1 MICLIGNSGLSK
13 NNIDGQTMKVRLYLK
28 KMKDEGLNVCFID
41 LENFTKH
48 PLSVLIKIK
57 KNIAKC
63 DRIVLVTAQRGA
75 KVLIP
80 YINRINKKY
89 KKPFILPLIGIG
101 ILHYSVDKLNE
112 SERVSFF
119 VDKKYSLSRP
129 SKKVKKQLSKIT
141 HILPETELLTEIYK
155 GFYSLSNVSTLN
167 NFRDV
172 ISFNSNTKMHNDAL
186 RLVYLSRVIRI
197 KGIFDIM
204 EAVSELN
211 KRDVQL
217 VIYGATHFDKND
229 LQLFKKY
236 CQNGNINY
244 LGLIN
249 NEKVI
254 SILSNYDLFVFPTR
268 YLGEGTPGVISE
280 SLIAGTPILSSNFP
294 QAKYLMNDGFD
305 SLFFNLGDKE
315 DLKEKIKYLID
326 NPSILEKMRSN
337 CKKSSER
344 YLYSHERDKFLSIVC
359 GIDK

>member
-1 MICLIGNSGLSK
+1 MICLIGNSGLVK
-13 NNIDGQTMKVRLYLK
+13 NIVDGQTTKVRLYLK

-48 PLSVLIKIK
+48 PLSILIKIK
-57 KNIAKC
+57 KAIAKC
-63 DRIVLVTAQRGA
+63 DRIVLLTAQRGA
-75 KVLIP
+75 KILIP
-80 YINRINKKY
+80 YINRINKKH

-119 VDKKYSLSRP
+119 VDKNYSLCRP

-155 GFYSLSNVSTLN
+155 GFYNLSNVSTLN

-172 ISFNSNTKMHNDAL
+172 ASFNLNAKKHDDAL
-186 RLVYLSRVIRI
+186 RLIYLSRVIRI

-204 EAVSELN
+204 EAVSELKDYN
-211 KRDVQL
+211 IHLD
-217 VIYGATHFDKND
+217 IYGATHFDEID
-229 LQLFKKY
+229 QQLFKKY
-236 CQNGNINY
+236 CQNDNIKY

-249 NEKVI
+249 NEKVV
-254 SILSNYDLFVFPTR
+254 SVLSNYDLFVFPTR

-280 SLIAGTPILSSNFP
+280 SLIVCTPILSSNFP

-305 SLFFNLGDKE
+305 SLFFKLGDKK
-315 DLKEKIKYLID
+315 DLKEKIIYLID
-326 NPSILEKMRSN
+326 NPSALEKMRTN
-337 CKKSSER
+337 CKKSRER
-344 YLYSHERDKFLSIVC
+344 FLYSHERDKFLSIVC
-359 GIDK
+359 GVNK